1 VCLMFDFGEGLD
13 VGRTVEDLG
22 EKVEGVS

>member
-1 VCLMFDFGEGLD
+1 MFDFGEGLD

>member
-1 VCLMFDFGEGLD
+1 LMFDFGEGLD